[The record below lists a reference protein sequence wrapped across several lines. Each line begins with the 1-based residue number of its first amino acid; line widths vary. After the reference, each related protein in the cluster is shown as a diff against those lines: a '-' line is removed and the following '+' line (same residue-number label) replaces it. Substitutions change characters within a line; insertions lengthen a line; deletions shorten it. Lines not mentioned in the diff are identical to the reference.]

1 VYLVTIY
8 NEDLKDVENKG
19 VRIKILDRAQELF
32 RSDLNV
38 IAYDGETTLFTVHEL
53 KKIWFEVVLDQ
64 TNAANK
70 YTVNIDNTTLEKI
83 SLKATKENNEAIKF
97 LNIILRQIP
106 TK

>member
-38 IAYDGETTLFTVHEL
+38 IAYDGETTLFIVHEL
-53 KKIWFEVVLDQ
+53 
-64 TNAANK
+64 
-70 YTVNIDNTTLEKI
+70 
-83 SLKATKENNEAIKF
+83 
-97 LNIILRQIP
+97 
-106 TK
+106 

>member
-1 VYLVTIY
+1 VTIY

-53 KKIWFEVVLDQ
+53 KKIGLKLFLIKQ
-64 TNAANK
+64 MLLI
-70 YTVNIDNTTLEKI
+70 NIQLT
-83 SLKATKENNEAIKF
+83 
-97 LNIILRQIP
+97 
-106 TK
+106 